1 MNQNSAAKT
10 DGIVGLKIIISVFE
24 NLPGQIDPYM
34 NSFVGT
40 LLAEL
45 SVHLAKKKPDQTYL
59 SMLLQALSVA
69 FYNNALATFQIC
81 ESNNMTI
88 TLF

>member
-45 SVHLAKKKPDQTYL
+45 SVHLTKKKPD
-59 SMLLQALSVA
+59 
-69 FYNNALATFQIC
+69 
-81 ESNNMTI
+81 
-88 TLF
+88 